1 MQKKHLSE
9 SEALNRL
16 ASLCARTEYCVQ
28 DMRRKLAVW
37 ELPEGAEAR
46 IIKRLTEDKYI
57 DENRYAHA
65 FVRSKFRFN
74 RWGREKI
81 RLAMRQKGLDDSTI
95 NDALAELDGEEENAT
110 LLELLKAKNR
120 QVSAKSDYERYVKLL
135 RFAVSR
141 GFSIDNAKEAFQK
154 MKDSNS

>member
-1 MQKKHLSE
+1 
-9 SEALNRL
+9 
-16 ASLCARTEYCVQ
+16 
-28 DMRRKLAVW
+28 MRRKLAAW

-95 NDALAELDGEEENAT
+95 NDALSELDGEEENVT

-141 GFSIDNAKEAFQK
+141 GFSIDNAKEAIQK
-154 MKDSNS
+154 MKDLNS

>member
-16 ASLCARTEYCVQ
+16 ASLCARAEYCEQ
-28 DMRRKLAVW
+28 DMRRKLAAW
-37 ELPEGAEAR
+37 ELPEGAEER
-46 IIKRLTEDKYI
+46 IIKR
-57 DENRYAHA
+57 RYAHA

-120 QVSAKSDYERYVKLL
+120 QVSAKSNYERYVKLL

-141 GFSIDNAKEAFQK
+141 GFSIDNAKEAIQK

>member
-1 MQKKHLSE
+1 
-9 SEALNRL
+9 
-16 ASLCARTEYCVQ
+16 
-28 DMRRKLAVW
+28 MRRKLAAW
-37 ELPEGAEAR
+37 ELPEGAEER

-141 GFSIDNAKEAFQK
+141 GFSIDNAKEAIQK